1 MKIKQSLNKMKQ
13 SNLLKHE
20 TKKHALKKF
29 FIVLSIFVAY
39 LIFVCWKYGI
49 KGGTE
54 VGLLT
59 WVFFVF
65 CTPIADAGFLVG
77 FPARILTGIRMIYSE
92 VIVTIVAALII
103 VYSFAFTPSIYEKTA
118 LLRVFKKILIQP
130 VPFWLIIILSTIG
143 TFFSIYFADE
153 LVDVAKHSERSKYK
167 KHKRKHYI
175 IISLFMWGVTFW
187 LYDVLLQKLGLKF

>member
-1 MKIKQSLNKMKQ
+1 MQLKAKIKNLKNKDLFQ
-13 SNLLKHE
+13 HE
-20 TKKHALKKF
+20 TKKHAFKKF
-29 FIVLSIFVAY
+29 LIVLAIFVAY
-39 LIFVCWKYGI
+39 LIFVCWKYGV

-77 FPARILTGIRMIYSE
+77 FPARLLTGIRMIYSE
-92 VIVTIVAALII
+92 VIVTIVAALITI
-103 VYSFAFTPSIYEKTA
+103 YSLIFTPSIYEKTA
-118 LLRVFKKILIQP
+118 LLRVFKRILIQP

-153 LVDVAKHSERSKYK
+153 LVDVAKHSERVKYK
-167 KHKRKHYI
+167 KHKRSHYI
-175 IISLFMWGVTFW
+175 IISLFMWGITFW
-187 LYDVLLQKLGLKF
+187 LYDVLLQKLNLKF